1 MLKGLYMMNAQLV
14 EPYKGRLLE
23 GPIWDVSETCLRF
36 VDIKN
41 NYLYRYTPATQESS
55 KLPFKENVTFVANT
69 DTSSLLVTTRDTIW
83 FVDTKTGEKE
93 IFVQFEDLSET
104 MRFND
109 GGIDPYGRLW
119 IGTMNEDEETP
130 NAKLYVVDKS
140 GNINVALTGL
150 TISNGLA
157 WNAAGDTMYAIDTP
171 TQKIMAYPFD
181 EQTTT
186 LSNGR
191 VIYDFS
197 NEIGSPD
204 GMTIDA
210 TDQLWVALWG
220 GSRVVCIDPET
231 QQIMNAIDVP
241 AANVTSCAFEP
252 GSARLYITT
261 ASEGLSEQQRTEQP
275 NAGSLFAADIE
286 VTSAPIYLFQK
297 K

>member
-1 MLKGLYMMNAQLV
+1 
-14 EPYKGRLLE
+14 
-23 GPIWDVSETCLRF
+23 
-36 VDIKN
+36 
-41 NYLYRYTPATQESS
+41 
-55 KLPFKENVTFVANT
+55 
-69 DTSSLLVTTRDTIW
+69 
-83 FVDTKTGEKE
+83 
-93 IFVQFEDLSET
+93 

-140 GNINVALTGL
+140 GDINVALTGL

-157 WNAAGDTMYAIDTP
+157 WNNAGDTMYAIDTP

-210 TDQLWVALWG
+210 TNQLWVALWG

-231 QQIMNAIDVP
+231 QQIIDAIDVP

-252 GSARLYITT
+252 GSTRLYITT

-275 NAGSLFAADIE
+275 NAGSLFVADID
-286 VTSAPIYLFQK
+286 VTSAPIYLFQRK
-297 K
+297 

>member
-1 MLKGLYMMNAQLV
+1 MNARLV

-23 GPIWDVSETCLRF
+23 GPIWDAAEACLRF

-41 NYLYRYTPATQESS
+41 NYLYRYTPETHESS

-69 DTSSLLVTTRDTIW
+69 DTTSLLVTTRDAIW
-83 FVDTKTGEKE
+83 FVDAKTDQKEK
-93 IFVQFEDLSET
+93 FLQFDDFGT
-104 MRFND
+104 TIRFND

-119 IGTMNEDEETP
+119 IGTMNEDEETA
-130 NAKLYVVDKS
+130 NAKLYVVDNK
-140 GNINVALTGL
+140 GNITVALTGL

-157 WNAAGDTMYAIDTP
+157 WNAAGDTMYVIDTP
-171 TQKIMAYPFD
+171 TQKIIAYPFD
-181 EQTTT
+181 EQTTK

-197 NEIGSPD
+197 NEAGSPD

-220 GSRVVCIDPET
+220 GARVVCIEPEK
-231 QQIMNAIDVP
+231 QKIVDVINVP
-241 AANVTSCAFEP
+241 ADNVTSCAFEP
-252 GSARLYITT
+252 GNARLYITT
-261 ASEGLSEQQRTEQP
+261 ASEGLNEQQHMKQP
-275 NAGSLFAADIE
+275 DAGSLFVADIE
-286 VTSAPIYLFQK
+286 ATSAPIYLFQK